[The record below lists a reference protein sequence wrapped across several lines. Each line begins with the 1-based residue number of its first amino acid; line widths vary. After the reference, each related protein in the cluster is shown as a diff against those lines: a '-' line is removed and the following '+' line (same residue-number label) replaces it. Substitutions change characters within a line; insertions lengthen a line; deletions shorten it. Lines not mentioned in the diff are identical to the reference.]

1 MPRFTNNRVL
11 VLDIIRGKWLLT
23 GTAARKLLPA
33 ARSFLRR
40 EPVQGTHDEPIR
52 LSFKAQDG
60 SVVSVDSGQ
69 DAVLTQPYVLIVPV
83 QGALTKYDNCFGTA
97 TMEVADVL
105 DQFRDNE
112 NVIGFILDIDSPGG
126 SVNAVMPLV
135 QAIRR
140 IQAAGKPVITHCDMA
155 ASAAYWIAAQT
166 DLIVMDN
173 SLSEVGSVGVY
184 ATIIDDRENKATG
197 ERRIDIYA
205 PESEDKN
212 RSYRDALEGDFTQL
226 EKELSEVAQ
235 AFRAAV
241 QEGRPKL
248 DPETPG
254 ALTGSMFKAEKAVD
268 LNMADAVGDL
278 EACVDI
284 VCIRSGRY

>member
-11 VLDIIRGKWLLT
+11 ALDIIRGKWLLT
-23 GTAARKLLPA
+23 EAAARNLLPA

-40 EPVQGTHDEPIR
+40 EPVQGSNDYPVR

-60 SVVSVDSGQ
+60 SAVSADSGEN
-69 DAVLTQPYVLIVPV
+69 VTLTQPYVLIVPV

-97 TMEVADVL
+97 TLEIADVL
-105 DQFRDNE
+105 DQFREDE

-126 SVNAVMPLV
+126 SVNSVMPLV

-140 IQAAGKPVITHCDMA
+140 IQEAGKPVIAHCDLA
-155 ASAAYWIAAQT
+155 ASAAYWIASQT

-173 SLSEVGSVGVY
+173 ALSEVGSVGVY
-184 ATIIDDRENKATG
+184 ATIVDDRENKATG
-197 ERRIDIYA
+197 EKRIDVYA
-205 PESEDKN
+205 PESDEKN
-212 RSYRDALEGDFTQL
+212 LSYRNALDGDFTLL
-226 EKELSEVAQ
+226 EKELSETAQ

-241 QEGRPKL
+241 LEGRPKL

-254 ALTGSMFKAEKAVD
+254 ALNGALFGAEKAIKVK
-268 LNMADAVGDL
+268 MADAVGDL

>member
-1 MPRFTNNRVL
+1 MARYTNNRVL
-11 VLDIIRGKWLLT
+11 ALDIIRGKWLLT
-23 GTAARKLLPA
+23 GAAARKLLPA
-33 ARSFLRR
+33 ARSFLSR
-40 EPVQGTHDEPIR
+40 EPVHGTYDEPLR

-60 SVVSVDSGQ
+60 SVVSIDSGQ
-69 DAVLTQPYVLIVPV
+69 DAVLSQPYVLIVPV
-83 QGALTKYDNCFGTA
+83 QGALTKYDNCFGTS

-105 DQFRDNE
+105 DQFRDDD
-112 NVIGFILDIDSPGG
+112 NVIGFILDFDSPGG
-126 SVNAVMPLV
+126 SVNAVMPLI
-135 QAIRR
+135 QSIRR
-140 IQAAGKPVITHCDMA
+140 IQDAGKPIISHCDLA

-173 SLSEVGSVGVY
+173 ELSEVGSVGVY

-197 ERRIDIYA
+197 ERRLEIYA

-212 RSYRDALEGDFTQL
+212 RSYRDALDGDFTKL
-226 EKELSEVAQ
+226 EKELSEIAL

-241 QEGRPKL
+241 QDGRPKL

-254 ALTGSMFKAEKAVD
+254 ALTGAMFTAGKAVD
-268 LNMADAVGDL
+268 LKMADTVGDL